1 MILDDYQID
10 AVNRLQSGKILYGGV
25 GSGKSRT
32 ALAYYFTKECGG
44 LLDGTSCGYD
54 EDYIPMS
61 DPKDL
66 YIITTA
72 KKRDS
77 FEWVDEMRP
86 LLLDPDPEVSLYG
99 KDIKVVIDSWNN
111 IGKYT
116 DVSGAFFIFD
126 EQRVVGYGSWTKSF
140 LKITKKNRWILLT
153 ATPGDNWMD
162 YIPVFIAN
170 GFYKHKTEFLER
182 HAVYNRFSK
191 YPKVDRFVEQ
201 GRLIRL
207 RNQILV
213 PMENRKHTI
222 RHMEPVM
229 VSYDKEKFRRVMK
242 ERWDIYENKP
252 IKNASKLYS
261 LIRKVVNSDPSR
273 LEAVRKL
280 SEEHTKL
287 IIFYNFDYELELLRN
302 LDYPEGTVITEWNGW
317 KHEQIPKTNRWIYLV
332 QYSAGA
338 EGWNCVETD
347 SIIFYSQS
355 YSYKLTAQAAG
366 RIDRMNTPFTD
377 LYYYCLRSTAWIDMM
392 IYKCLKVK
400 KNFNESDYD
409 IMSA

>member
-1 MILDDYQID
+1 
-10 AVNRLQSGKILYGGV
+10 
-25 GSGKSRT
+25 
-32 ALAYYFTKECGG
+32 
-44 LLDGTSCGYD
+44 
-54 EDYIPMS
+54 
-61 DPKDL
+61 
-66 YIITTA
+66 
-72 KKRDS
+72 
-77 FEWVDEMRP
+77 
-86 LLLDPDPEVSLYG
+86 
-99 KDIKVVIDSWNN
+99 
-111 IGKYT
+111 
-116 DVSGAFFIFD
+116 
-126 EQRVVGYGSWTKSF
+126 
-140 LKITKKNRWILLT
+140 
-153 ATPGDNWMD
+153 
-162 YIPVFIAN
+162 
-170 GFYKHKTEFLER
+170 
-182 HAVYNRFSK
+182 
-191 YPKVDRFVEQ
+191 
-201 GRLIRL
+201 
-207 RNQILV
+207 
-213 PMENRKHTI
+213 
-222 RHMEPVM
+222 
-229 VSYDKEKFRRVMK
+229 
-242 ERWDIYENKP
+242 
-252 IKNASKLYS
+252 
-261 LIRKVVNSDPSR
+261 

-302 LDYPEGTVITEWNGW
+302 LDYPEGTVIAEWNGW